1 MDCGTCHIAYAGTVA
16 AKLREQGVR
25 VEVDARG
32 ERMNA
37 KIRDAQLRKV
47 PYMLVVG
54 DKEAEQGNVA
64 MRLRNGDNP
73 GPTPLPDFLTRV
85 RQEIAGKASW

>member
-1 MDCGTCHIAYAGTVA
+1 M
-16 AKLREQGVR
+16 REQDVR
-25 VEVDARG
+25 VGVDARG

-37 KIRDAQLRKV
+37 KIRDAQMRKV

-64 MRLRNGDNP
+64 LRLRNGDNP
-73 GPTPLPDFLTRV
+73 GPTPLADFLARA
-85 RQEIAGKASW
+85 RQEIATKAAW